1 MIGLLVAGLLG
12 ISGPSPDLQAG
23 QSFTWSFPEL
33 APTLRTL
40 VNGMPEV
47 PKLTVYLP
55 RDYTPE
61 RKYPLIV
68 LIPGAE
74 GSAGDNADFARQTV
88 GDEGYICVGVPSFK
102 KSIVPMDADEKNK
115 WSRMYI
121 GPGDGPTAWSRYR
134 VMFDRLFA
142 EIRNIDA
149 KQTFFGGFSNGANTV
164 AAILS
169 AEKDANPFLARFHHF
184 VIVEGGRT
192 IPPSRALRDHRFF
205 LVRGGE
211 NKTDYHLG
219 LKAVLTATKA
229 TYDEYIMPGVGHDYP
244 PPAQVEVRNW
254 IRREVAMPGE
264 SVISGRTEDSAIT
277 ITTTT
282 RCAGAIHSLTWRG
295 QEFLDSADH
304 GRQLQS
310 ASNFDA
316 GSPIQAE
323 TYNPT
328 EAGSARDG
336 AGNLS
341 SSQLLSLIVDGNRL
355 MTFSRMAFWLNPG
368 ETSGGNPAKNRTV
381 TSNHVLIKDVK
392 IGVNGRSHLIR
403 YDVIFMMPKDERHHE
418 AVFESLTGYMPE
430 VFKQFWRF
438 DPKSRKLEPLSDG
451 PGEQPDPVVLATAD
465 GAFAMGIYSPEKQPK
480 GYGRW
485 RFGPER
491 VVKWNCVFRETD
503 PVPGAGYHYR
513 HYVAV
518 GTLNQVR
525 EELDRLSR

>member
-1 MIGLLVAGLLG
+1 MTGLMAGAILMTMSSAELR
-12 ISGPSPDLQAG
+12 AG
-23 QSFTWSFPEL
+23 QSTTWSFPEL

-40 VNGMPEV
+40 VNGSAEV

-55 RDYTPE
+55 VDYVPS
-61 RKYPLIV
+61 RKYPLVV

-74 GSAGDNADFARQTV
+74 GGAGDNADFARQTM
-88 GDEGYICVGVPSFK
+88 GNEGFICVGVPSFK
-102 KSIVPMDADEKNK
+102 KSIAPMEPDEKNK

-121 GPGDGPTAWSRYR
+121 GPEDGPTAWSRYR

-142 EIRNIDA
+142 EIPNIDA
-149 KQTFFGGFSNGANTV
+149 KKTFIGGFSNGANTV

-169 AEKDANPFLARFHHF
+169 AGEEAKPFLARFQNF

-192 IPPSRALRDHRFF
+192 IPPFPALRGHRFY
-205 LVRGGE
+205 LVRGSE
-211 NKTDYHLG
+211 NKSDYHAG
-219 LKAVLTATKA
+219 LKAALRMAKA

-244 PPAQVEVRNW
+244 PTAQAEVRNW
-254 IRREVAMPGE
+254 IRWEVAMRGE
-264 SVISGRTEDSAIT
+264 SVINGRTEDSAIT

-341 SSQLLSLIVDGNRL
+341 SSQLLSIRAVGNRL
-355 MTFSRMAFWLNPG
+355 ATTSRMAFWLNPG
-368 ETSGGNPAKNRTV
+368 ENSSGNPAKNLTV
-381 TSNHVLIKDVK
+381 TSNHVLSKEVTL
-392 IGVNGRSHLIR
+392 GVNGRPHLIG
-403 YDVIFMMPKDERHHE
+403 YDVTFTLPQDERHHE

-465 GAFAMGIYSPEKQPK
+465 GAFAMGIFSPEKKAK

-485 RFGPER
+485 RFGLER
-491 VVKWNCVFRETD
+491 VVKWNCVFRVTD
-503 PVPGAGYHYR
+503 PVPGGNYRFR

-518 GTLNQVR
+518 GTLDQVR
-525 EELDRLSR
+525 EELDRLTR

>member
-1 MIGLLVAGLLG
+1 MTGLLAGVILMTMNSAELRPG
-12 ISGPSPDLQAG
+12 SSI
-23 QSFTWSFPEL
+23 TWDFPQL

-40 VNGMPEV
+40 VNGPAEV
-47 PKLTVYLP
+47 PKLSVYLP
-55 RDYTPE
+55 VDYSPT
-61 RKYPLIV
+61 RKYPLVV

-74 GSAGDNADFARQTV
+74 GDAGDTADFTRQTM

-102 KSIVPMDADEKNK
+102 ESIAPMEAEEKNK

-142 EIRNIDA
+142 EIPNIDGN
-149 KQTFFGGFSNGANTV
+149 KTFIGGFSNGANTV

-169 AEKDANPFLARFHHF
+169 AEKDAKPFLARFQNF

-192 IPPSRALRDHRFF
+192 IPPFPALRGHRFF

-211 NKTDYHLG
+211 NKSDYHFG
-219 LKAVLTATKA
+219 LKAVLKATRA

-244 PPAQVEVRNW
+244 PTAQAEVRNW
-254 IRREVAMPGE
+254 IRREVAVPGE

-295 QEFLDSADH
+295 QEFIDSADH

-336 AGNLS
+336 AENLS
-341 SSQLLSLIVDGNRL
+341 SSQLLSIRAAGNRL
-355 MTFSRMAFWLNPG
+355 TTTSRMAFWLHPR
-368 ETSGGNPAKNRTV
+368 ESSGGNPAKNRTI
-381 TSNHVLIKDVK
+381 TSNHVLKKQVT
-392 IGVNGRSHLIR
+392 IGVNGRPNLIG
-403 YDVIFMMPKDERHHE
+403 YDVTFTLPADERHHQ

-451 PGEQPDPVVLATAD
+451 PG
-465 GAFAMGIYSPEKQPK
+465 
-480 GYGRW
+480 
-485 RFGPER
+485 
-491 VVKWNCVFRETD
+491 
-503 PVPGAGYHYR
+503 
-513 HYVAV
+513 
-518 GTLNQVR
+518 
-525 EELDRLSR
+525 SRPIPSS